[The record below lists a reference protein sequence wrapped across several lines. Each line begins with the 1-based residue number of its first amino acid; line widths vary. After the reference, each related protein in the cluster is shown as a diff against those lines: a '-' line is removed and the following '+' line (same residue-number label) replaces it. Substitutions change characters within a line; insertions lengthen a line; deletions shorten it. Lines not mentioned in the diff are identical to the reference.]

1 MKLKSADIEEIM
13 EKTDYMT
20 LNLNE
25 IAAYYGVTVPAIS
38 YRIKKYLEK
47 DHAAMFVLL
56 PQVAA
61 LHKWYEGWL
70 ERTRPFRERRGA
82 INRKNTRTI
91 LASEIPRGY
100 IY

>member
-20 LNLNE
+20 RRE
-25 IAAYYGVTVPAIS
+25 IADYYGVTRQTIS
-38 YRIKKYLEK
+38 YRIKRYLEE

-61 LHKWYEGWL
+61 IHEWYQGWL
-70 ERTRPFRERRGA
+70 DRTRPFRERRGA

>member
-1 MKLKSADIEEIM
+1 MALKSADINEIM

-20 LNLNE
+20 RRE
-25 IAAYYGVTVPAIS
+25 IADYYGVTVQTIS
-38 YRIKKYLEK
+38 YRIKRYQEE

-61 LHKWYEGWL
+61 LNEWYEGWL
-70 ERTRPFRERRGA
+70 ERTRPFREQRDNPKRRETKV
-82 INRKNTRTI
+82 IP
-91 LASEIPRGY
+91 ASEIPRGY